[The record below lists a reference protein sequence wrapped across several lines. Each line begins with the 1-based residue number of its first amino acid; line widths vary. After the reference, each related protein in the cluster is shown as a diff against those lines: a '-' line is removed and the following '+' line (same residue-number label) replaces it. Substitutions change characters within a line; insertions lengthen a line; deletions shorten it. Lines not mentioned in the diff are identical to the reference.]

1 MIVGS
6 NRDKKFLLITIAVL
20 MVAGLLFLPIA
31 AESLWWR
38 EVFNSG
44 HTVFFLVISFVLYFW
59 LLAAFPFIS
68 TEIMYLAVLFL
79 MLLFGVAIELIQS
92 GLHREASMDDLYKDF
107 YGIISGLGFVMF
119 VRQKKA
125 RNRIFSLVFSFAI
138 LFLGVGSLFQ
148 LGWHYVQRDSAFPVL
163 VDFDKNWSAS
173 FVRFNNTELLGHA
186 NTERTNN
193 EGFYRIRFDVAQYP
207 GVSVIEPEEN
217 WSGFN
222 RLHFDVYSDNASD
235 IEMVL
240 RIHDQLHTQ
249 AHSDR
254 FNKVYVIRHGLNKID
269 VNLTDVR
276 KAPIDRELDLM
287 NIAGVEF
294 FLINSKTSV
303 FLEVSN
309 IFLAF

>member
-1 MIVGS
+1 
-6 NRDKKFLLITIAVL
+6 
-20 MVAGLLFLPIA
+20 
-31 AESLWWR
+31 
-38 EVFNSG
+38 
-44 HTVFFLVISFVLYFW
+44 
-59 LLAAFPFIS
+59 
-68 TEIMYLAVLFL
+68 MYLAVLFL